1 MDLELESR
9 LLKTTTAFN
18 ILRHVI
24 WHGKNV
30 SIEAKL
36 RIFRSCV
43 LPILLYENEVWSLTV
58 MQEKR
63 IDTFYMK
70 CLRTLLSLNL
80 EDRVPNEKFLQL
92 CGQPKIEEIMCRNRL
107 RLFGHANSM
116 ESAQN
121 GASET
126 IHYVTPNPYES
137 NNGHGISGSDQ
148 ATTTKIIQNIFCVLL
163 LISFCQ
169 FKNNCNITKT
179 TRNYCSSCR
188 LKKCFALGM
197 DPKLIRTVPATGN
210 VSKNIQHIQTIE
222 NKQIKLPTPLPL
234 GLLRND
240 RSTLTTNEWTLLSN
254 FLHLYDEQNHSIRIQ
269 YSLNELSSLPPKLR
283 SKPLQLMKLLRELY
297 TNVGPLI
304 EHTPDFYT
312 LHVHVRQILIKQN
325 LFITGLMGA
334 LFACR
339 EINIFQNMTA
349 INVSNLFFGFQFM
362 IECRQ
367 NIARYDPNGNLIKI
381 LIFILAYSS
390 NCSVVKYH
398 NQVDISFMSS
408 SINLVHIQN
417 LYVTIL
423 WKYLVYLYGFKEA
436 VLRFTQLVKNVVDLI
451 DLFNRRPSN
460 DIRDHMIDM
469 VVTETERKL
478 VIGD

>member
-1 MDLELESR
+1 
-9 LLKTTTAFN
+9 
-18 ILRHVI
+18 
-24 WHGKNV
+24 
-30 SIEAKL
+30 
-36 RIFRSCV
+36 
-43 LPILLYENEVWSLTV
+43 
-58 MQEKR
+58 
-63 IDTFYMK
+63 MK

-163 LISFCQ
+163 
-169 FKNNCNITKT
+169 
-179 TRNYCSSCR
+179 
-188 LKKCFALGM
+188 
-197 DPKLIRTVPATGN
+197 V
-210 VSKNIQHIQTIE
+210 
-222 NKQIKLPTPLPL
+222 PLPL

-367 NIARYDPNGNLIKI
+367 NIARYDP
-381 LIFILAYSS
+381 
-390 NCSVVKYH
+390 
-398 NQVDISFMSS
+398 
-408 SINLVHIQN
+408 
-417 LYVTIL
+417 
-423 WKYLVYLYGFKEA
+423 
-436 VLRFTQLVKNVVDLI
+436 
-451 DLFNRRPSN
+451 
-460 DIRDHMIDM
+460 
-469 VVTETERKL
+469 
-478 VIGD
+478 